1 MWNAKQLPPQTEKTI
16 IITGATSGIC
26 CEAALVLAKADTTV
40 VLASRNEAKGSVL

>member
-1 MWNAKQLPPQTEKTI
+1 MWNAKQLPPQTEKT